1 MPPPNGDS
9 NNKIFGLEI
18 KTNNL
23 ENQLSIM
30 AAKFET
36 LQFHAL
42 ANKCPTCSSEPQA
55 KEDFAKHDSPKQ
67 NATFLCENKN

>member
-1 MPPPNGDS
+1 
-9 NNKIFGLEI
+9 
-18 KTNNL
+18 
-23 ENQLSIM
+23 M

-36 LQFHAL
+36 LQFHVL
-42 ANKCPTCSSEPQA
+42 ANKGPTFSSEPPG